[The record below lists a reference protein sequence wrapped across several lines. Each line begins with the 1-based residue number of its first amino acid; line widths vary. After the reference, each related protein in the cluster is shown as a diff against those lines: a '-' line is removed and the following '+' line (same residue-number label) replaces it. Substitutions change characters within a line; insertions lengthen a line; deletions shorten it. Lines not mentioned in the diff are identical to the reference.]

1 MEQINALPPELIQ
14 QAEEAS
20 RHIQQQAE
28 QASAIMQSMAADL
41 TPQAT
46 DLSRGEPLR

>member
-1 MEQINALPPELIQ
+1 MEPVNTLPPELIQ

-20 RHIQQQAE
+20 QHIQRQAE
-28 QASAIMQSMAADL
+28 QASAIMQDMAADL